1 MRVLLSYDFGNIKVF
16 ENYIIS
22 VMNEGV
28 TVTSEVNKIIN
39 KVIDQYFPNKN
50 FIYIAHRIHSYAV
63 DPAVYTEI
71 SQIKNLTGV
80 AVVSA
85 NRIALNNAEMEKIFT
100 TKPFEI
106 FYTIEEAVTWANT
119 LNNNNNSTIKK

>member
-1 MRVLLSYDFGNIKVF
+1 MRVLLSYDFGKIKVF
-16 ENYIIS
+16 DNYIIS

-39 KVIDQYFPNKN
+39 KMIDQYFPNKN

-63 DPAVYTEI
+63 DPTVYKEI
-71 SQIKNLTGV
+71 SQIKNLAGV

-106 FYTIEEAVTWANT
+106 FYTIEEAIEWT
-119 LNNNNNSTIKK
+119 SKIIIEY